1 MKNEEKV
8 PHVFISYSWSSED
21 HKEWV
26 LDLANKLMKESGVE
40 VILDRWHGVVGHD
53 RFEFM
58 ENSIKIADKV
68 LVICDKDY
76 CEKANTRRGGV
87 GTETMIITPNIYNN
101 TKQEKFIPI
110 SLGEENGEY
119 FLPDFFKSRFA
130 LGWNYEDI
138 DKSYKELERLIWE
151 EPLLKPPVRGKRP
164 NFDEVEVVE
173 SKKAN
178 KSIFDTSNE
187 ERVIWL
193 LPRGFLIFNDITYR
207 SYDSWSVVAH
217 YYNYDGEWKQ
227 GTHYHD
233 SYSKEW
239 DRYLDIQ
246 FDKLSIPKA
255 DWLWSTTP
263 LKFLMGLR
271 EVNEKIDIKE
281 MVESAQKCDYPVF
294 YFAPSEPI
302 ELPEVPPEYEFYYK
316 TGKLRD
322 IINKIEDNKRNLR
335 FSSEELIEMAISVKH
350 SLYLESLNYFG
361 EQHPSIIFIKEV
373 LDEYKGTISKE
384 EILQWFK
391 KVIAVLRPALNY
403 EREVWIKQ
411 LNSKM

>member
-1 MKNEEKV
+1 S

-151 EPLLKPPVRGKRP
+151 
-164 NFDEVEVVE
+164 
-173 SKKAN
+173 
-178 KSIFDTSNE
+178 
-187 ERVIWL
+187 
-193 LPRGFLIFNDITYR
+193 
-207 SYDSWSVVAH
+207 
-217 YYNYDGEWKQ
+217 
-227 GTHYHD
+227 
-233 SYSKEW
+233 
-239 DRYLDIQ
+239 
-246 FDKLSIPKA
+246 
-255 DWLWSTTP
+255 
-263 LKFLMGLR
+263 
-271 EVNEKIDIKE
+271 
-281 MVESAQKCDYPVF
+281 
-294 YFAPSEPI
+294 
-302 ELPEVPPEYEFYYK
+302 
-316 TGKLRD
+316 
-322 IINKIEDNKRNLR
+322 
-335 FSSEELIEMAISVKH
+335 
-350 SLYLESLNYFG
+350 
-361 EQHPSIIFIKEV
+361 
-373 LDEYKGTISKE
+373 
-384 EILQWFK
+384 
-391 KVIAVLRPALNY
+391 
-403 EREVWIKQ
+403 
-411 LNSKM
+411 